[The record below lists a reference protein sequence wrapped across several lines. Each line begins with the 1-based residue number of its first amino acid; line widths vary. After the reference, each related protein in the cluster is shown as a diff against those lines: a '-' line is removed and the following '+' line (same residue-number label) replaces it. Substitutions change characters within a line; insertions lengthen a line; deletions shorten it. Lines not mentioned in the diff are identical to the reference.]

1 MKLTFLLGAVGNP
14 SNTFATNTLVSDS
27 SRKTEHL
34 IHKMNENSSTEIN
47 TLLFLK
53 NIFGG
58 KYYSNHV
65 VTHQFIVNL

>member
-47 TLLFLK
+47 TPLF
-53 NIFGG
+53 
-58 KYYSNHV
+58 
-65 VTHQFIVNL
+65 